1 MKKLNLISTTILLV
15 LGCFV
20 FSPGAFADTVID
32 WNIAM
37 TSYSESQPPPGTPPY
52 IESRVYA
59 MAHIA
64 MLNAIAGDAAA
75 AAKSFSKIAAVA
87 QAAHDV
93 LVNQFPGGADSF
105 DALL

>member
-1 MKKLNLISTTILLV
+1 MKKLNITFATILLA
-15 LGCFV
+15 LGCFAL
-20 FSPGAFADTVID
+20 SPGAFADTVID

-37 TSYSESQPPPGTPPY
+37 TSYSESQPPPGMPPY

-64 MLNAIAGDAAA
+64 ILNAIAGDAAA
-75 AAKSFSKIAAVA
+75 AAKPFSKIAAVA

-93 LVNQFPGGADSF
+93 LFNQFPG
-105 DALL
+105 